1 MVSDGNKNT
10 DNNYK
15 DDKEFAD
22 ILTNEELTKILEADL
37 GDGDGNNDVDINDLE
52 KLGSPASTTG
62 TDSNSNNTNSSNKD
76 NSLVTIDT
84 ADGTDTD
91 NDNTV
96 VDLTN
101 VDKADKDE
109 EGSGNIDEDLNNWFN
124 NTSSIPSSPLKSYVS
139 NSIMKMNYG
148 ISRNTLSNY
157 EMMSKLRN
165 YIMEIIP
172 YAFKL
177 NEISTLS
184 PEEIAKYLAMS
195 FAMYKE
201 LYNMNQR
208 TYLTLLAQKN
218 KYDNSEEGIDKL
230 TMLLS
235 SIPSDKLE
243 KAFNSLIRGGN
254 NNTNKDNTSTNKDT
268 DTNTDHN

>member
-1 MVSDGNKNT
+1 MVSDDNKNKSNIDT
-10 DNNYK
+10 GNNNYK

-22 ILTNEELTKILEADL
+22 ILTNEELTKILSADL
-37 GDGDGNNDVDINDLE
+37 GDDGDGSTNNDVDINDLE
-52 KLGSPASTTG
+52 NLGSPASTTG
-62 TDSNSNNTNSSNKD
+62 TDNNTNTSNSD

-84 ADGTDTD
+84 ADADTDT
-91 NDNTV
+91 TV

-157 EMMSKLRN
+157 EMMSKLRT

-254 NNTNKDNTSTNKDT
+254 NNTNKDNTNK